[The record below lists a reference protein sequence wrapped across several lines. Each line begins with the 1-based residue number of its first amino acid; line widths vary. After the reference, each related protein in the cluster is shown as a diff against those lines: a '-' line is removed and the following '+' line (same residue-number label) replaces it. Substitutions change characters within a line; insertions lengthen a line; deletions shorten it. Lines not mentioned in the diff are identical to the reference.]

1 MCTSGASYSVKN
13 GRSGIMYAG
22 TGNWKNRK
30 SDIWA
35 SQSVGT
41 ADIED

>member
-1 MCTSGASYSVKN
+1 MCTSGASYSVN

-22 TGNWKNRK
+22 AGNWKNRK
-30 SDIWA
+30 SDTG
-35 SQSVGT
+35 QSVGT